1 MTNILNAIILGI
13 VQGIAEFLPISSS
26 GHLLLFR
33 HFMNL
38 KLSIIFDIY
47 LHLATVLVII
57 IYYRQRI
64 LELFLTFIRFVL
76 RKTGKSDLENLR
88 LMLLILIITIV
99 TGVVGTFISKYER
112 IFTLPFVLI
121 NFIIT
126 GILILILEFNFL
138 KIDFKGNILLVGIF
152 MGLMQGLGVLP
163 GISRSGVTIFSALV
177 IGFNRKSAFEIS
189 FLSLIPIV
197 FGAILLKHKE
207 FYDIFMV
214 LNFFEINLGALVA
227 FVVGIFSIN
236 FFFKMLNN
244 KKLYYFSIYLFALSS
259 IVYYFFRI

>member
-1 MTNILNAIILGI
+1 MTNILSAIILGI
-13 VQGIAEFLPISSS
+13 VQGITEFLPISSS

-57 IYYRQRI
+57 IYYRKRI
-64 LELFLTFIRFVL
+64 LELFLTFIRFTL
-76 RKTGKSDLENLR
+76 RKSNKSDLTNLK

-99 TGVVGTFISKYER
+99 TGIVGTFISKYER
-112 IFTLPFVLI
+112 MFTLSFVLI

-126 GILILILEFNFL
+126 GILILMLEFNFL

-152 MGLMQGLGVLP
+152 MGLMQGLGALP
-163 GISRSGVTIFSALV
+163 GISRSGVTIFSASV
-177 IGFNRKSAFEIS
+177 MGFNRKSAFEIS

-244 KKLYYFSIYLFALSS
+244 KKLYYFSIYLFTLSI
-259 IVYYFFRI
+259 IVCYFF

>member
-13 VQGIAEFLPISSS
+13 VQGITEFLPISSS

-64 LELFLTFIRFVL
+64 LELFLTFIRFSI
-76 RKTGKSDLENLR
+76 RKADKSDLENLK

-99 TGVVGTFISKYER
+99 TGVVGIFISKYER
-112 IFTLPFVLI
+112 MFTLPFVLI

-126 GILILILEFNFL
+126 GILILMLEFNFL

-152 MGLMQGLGVLP
+152 MGLMQGLGAFP
-163 GISRSGVTIFSALV
+163 GISRSGVTIFSASV

-214 LNFFEINLGALVA
+214 LNFFEINLGALIA

-244 KKLYYFSIYLFALSS
+244 KKLYYFSIYLFALSIIS
-259 IVYYFFRI
+259 LLFF

>member
-1 MTNILNAIILGI
+1 MINILNAIILGI
-13 VQGIAEFLPISSS
+13 VQGITEFLPISSS

-33 HFMNL
+33 HFMYL
-38 KLSIIFDIY
+38 KLPIIFDIY

-64 LELFLTFIRFVL
+64 LELFLTFIRFSL
-76 RKTGKSDLENLR
+76 RKTNKSDLTNLK
-88 LMLLILIITIV
+88 LILLILIITIV

-112 IFTLPFVLI
+112 MFTLPFILI

-126 GILILILEFNFL
+126 GILILMLEFNFF

-152 MGLMQGLGVLP
+152 IGLMQGLGALP
-163 GISRSGVTIFSALV
+163 GISRSGITIFSAVSL
-177 IGFNRKSAFEIS
+177 GFNRKSAFEIS

-197 FGAILLKHKE
+197 FGAILLKYKE

-214 LNFFEINLGALVA
+214 LNFL
-227 FVVGIFSIN
+227 
-236 FFFKMLNN
+236 K
-244 KKLYYFSIYLFALSS
+244 
-259 IVYYFFRI
+259 

>member
-1 MTNILNAIILGI
+1 MTNILSAIILGI
-13 VQGIAEFLPISSS
+13 IQGITEFLPISSS

-33 HFMNL
+33 HFINL

-47 LHLATVLVII
+47 LHFATVLVII
-57 IYYRQRI
+57 IYYRKRI
-64 LELFLTFIRFVL
+64 LELFLTFIRFSL
-76 RKTGKSDLENLR
+76 RKTVKSDLTNLK
-88 LMLLILIITIV
+88 LILLILIITIV
-99 TGVVGTFISKYER
+99 TGVVGTFISKYESM
-112 IFTLPFVLI
+112 FTLSFVLI

-126 GILILILEFNFL
+126 GILILMLEFNFL
-138 KIDFKGNILLVGIF
+138 KVDFKGNILLAGIF
-152 MGLMQGLGVLP
+152 MGLMQGLGALP
-163 GISRSGVTIFSALV
+163 GISRSGITIFSASV

-244 KKLYYFSIYLFALSS
+244 KKLYYFSIYLFALSI
-259 IVYYFFRI
+259 IVCYFVRI

>member
-13 VQGIAEFLPISSS
+13 VQGITEFLPISSS

-64 LELFLTFIRFVL
+64 LELFLTFIRFSL
-76 RKTGKSDLENLR
+76 RKTGKSDLENLK

-99 TGVVGTFISKYER
+99 TGVVGIFISKYER
-112 IFTLPFVLI
+112 MFTLPFVLI

-126 GILILILEFNFL
+126 GILILMLEFNFL

-152 MGLMQGLGVLP
+152 MGLMQGLGAFP
-163 GISRSGVTIFSALV
+163 GISRSGVTIFSASV
-177 IGFNRKSAFEIS
+177 MGFNRKSAFEIS

-236 FFFKMLNN
+236 LFFKMLNN
-244 KKLYYFSIYLFALSS
+244 KKLYYFSIYLFALSIIS
-259 IVYYFFRI
+259 LLFF